1 MAAVALALAHPLLL
15 PFSTIVAP
23 SGGAAHAL
31 QRQGSSVHGAAAV
44 EQCTLAV
51 VPHFSPAETDVLV
64 HFVFIW
70 FVEAEADIEAKAEA
84 KV

>member
-1 MAAVALALAHPLLL
+1 MALAHPLLL

-23 SGGAAHAL
+23 SGGVAHVL
-31 QRQGSSVHGAAAV
+31 QRQGSSVRGVAAV

-70 FVEAEADIEAKAEA
+70 FVEVEADVEAE
-84 KV
+84 V

>member
-1 MAAVALALAHPLLL
+1 MR
-15 PFSTIVAP
+15 
-23 SGGAAHAL
+23 GAT
-31 QRQGSSVHGAAAV
+31 AV

-70 FVEAEADIEAKAEA
+70 FVEAEADVEAKAEA
-84 KV
+84 EV